1 MIKNFNIRKEM
12 FGDSQHERVHFE
24 LTLEDK
30 EYQGHYKEG
39 EVNWYQ
45 MQPDQE
51 KHDES
56 IGTLDDEVRHRI
68 EEWKGE

>member
-1 MIKNFNIRKEM
+1 M
-12 FGDSQHERVHFE
+12 G
-24 LTLEDK
+24 DK

-56 IGTLDDEVRHRI
+56 IGALDDEVRRRI

>member
-1 MIKNFNIRKEM
+1 M
-12 FGDSQHERVHFE
+12 FEDSQHERVHFE

-39 EVNWYQ
+39 EATWYQ

-56 IGTLDDEVRHRI
+56 IRKLDDEVRRRI